1 VGLPAVVAEGGSSAF
16 HGAGFGIGSQ
26 AVQRGMD
33 ATSIVVVTEVHQLTL
48 EILRIP
54 KGGLIQELVSERA
67 TSVSTN
73 R

>member
-1 VGLPAVVAEGGSSAF
+1 MYAMA
-16 HGAGFGIGSQ
+16 I
-26 AVQRGMD
+26 
-33 ATSIVVVTEVHQLTL
+33 EVNRELRELTL